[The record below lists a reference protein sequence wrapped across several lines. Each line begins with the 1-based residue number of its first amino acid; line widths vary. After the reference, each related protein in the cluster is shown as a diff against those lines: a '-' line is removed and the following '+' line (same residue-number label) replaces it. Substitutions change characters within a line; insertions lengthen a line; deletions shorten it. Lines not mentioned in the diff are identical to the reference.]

1 MGQSYSCFYRDYATR
16 KQKEVDDKALLC
28 DKRDRGITCL
38 LLKEGEVWWKLLLR
52 LSHKVCRLLSSAA
65 LLRKFTSVL
74 KKTRRNIPDRLR
86 TPPCL
91 SLVVDK
97 VRDKAAQ
104 KLNRAHPRRPR
115 GSQSGQKRREES
127 LQVQAKEPL
136 GTDSHRTISKNS
148 SRCRLL
154 IGHKKCFL
162 LLCPVGELFLL
173 SSFHEFVH
181 DGYYQSLSGS
191 CTKEMHVV
199 RRLSV

>member
-1 MGQSYSCFYRDYATR
+1 MIVWVAVWVRVVLKGNVVDSDWRFYNLWASANSFTVGESYSCFYRDYATR
-16 KQKEVDDKALLC
+16 KQKEVDDKALLR

-52 LSHKVCRLLSSAA
+52 LSHKVCRLLSSVV

-115 GSQSGQKRREES
+115 GSQSGPKRREES
-127 LQVQAKEPL
+127 FQVQAKEPL
-136 GTDSHRTISKNS
+136 GTD
-148 SRCRLL
+148 
-154 IGHKKCFL
+154 
-162 LLCPVGELFLL
+162 
-173 SSFHEFVH
+173 
-181 DGYYQSLSGS
+181 
-191 CTKEMHVV
+191 
-199 RRLSV
+199 